1 MTSNGSVKEIIFITN
16 DEYCFM
22 TNQAQNE
29 NKSVDYR
36 QKQKQQI
43 LAQVPASQEYTSSL
57 EKQSEPVTSL
67 AIAKE
72 QALIAQIIL
81 NSRLQDQ
88 KTSNREISIAQK
100 NTDRPENNTP
110 DKVLGS
116 LLQSGIA
123 GGKIE
128 RSRQILKSIQKKER
142 VSIDEN
148 NQNIF
153 VDQQDTS
160 INIIDFLTAL
170 QVNTKQLPKQF
181 LNLVEI
187 LALSQFLLANTYAR
201 QTSSRIQNRSVHG
214 ESTRKRIKLVTDP
227 PNSWLTIWV

>member
-1 MTSNGSVKEIIFITN
+1 M
-16 DEYCFM
+16 
-22 TNQAQNE
+22 
-29 NKSVDYR
+29 DYR

-43 LAQVPASQEYTSSL
+43 LAQIPASQEYTSSL
-57 EKQSEPVTSL
+57 EKQSEAVTSQ
-67 AIAKE
+67 AIDKE
-72 QALIAQIIL
+72 RALIAQINL

-88 KTSNREISIAQK
+88 NKSNRETSIPQE
-100 NTDRPENNTP
+100 NNDRPENNTP

-123 GGKIE
+123 RGKIE
-128 RSRQILKSIQKKER
+128 RSRQILKSIQKNDR

-181 LNLVEI
+181 LNLGEI
-187 LALSQFLLANTYAR
+187 LALPQFPLANTYA
-201 QTSSRIQNRSVHG
+201 
-214 ESTRKRIKLVTDP
+214 
-227 PNSWLTIWV
+227 

>member
-1 MTSNGSVKEIIFITN
+1 MTSNGSVKEFILITN

-22 TNQAQNE
+22 KNQAQNE
-29 NKSVDYR
+29 SNSMDYR

-43 LAQVPASQEYTSSL
+43 LAQVPASQEYISSL
-57 EKQSEPVTSL
+57 EKQSEAVTNE
-67 AIAKE
+67 ANDKE
-72 QALIAQIIL
+72 QALIAQINL

-88 KTSNREISIAQK
+88 KKSNRETSIPQ
-100 NTDRPENNTP
+100 ENNTP
-110 DKVLGS
+110 DKVLDS

-128 RSRQILKSIQKKER
+128 RSRQILKSIQKNER

-160 INIIDFLTAL
+160 VNIIDFLTAL

-187 LALSQFLLANTYAR
+187 LALPQFLLANTYAR

-214 ESTRKRIKLVTDP
+214 ESPRKRIKLDTDP
-227 PNSWLTIWV
+227 PNSWLTI

>member
-1 MTSNGSVKEIIFITN
+1 MK
-16 DEYCFM
+16 
-22 TNQAQNE
+22 NQAQNE
-29 NKSVDYR
+29 SKSMDYR
-36 QKQKQQI
+36 EKQKHQ
-43 LAQVPASQEYTSSL
+43 LLSQVPASQGYTSSL
-57 EKQSEPVTSL
+57 EKQSEAVTSQ
-67 AIAKE
+67 AIDKE
-72 QALIAQIIL
+72 QALIAQIDL
-81 NSRLQDQ
+81 NSRLHDQ
-88 KTSNREISIAQK
+88 KKSNAETSIPQENI
-100 NTDRPENNTP
+100 DRPQNNTP

-128 RSRQILKSIQKKER
+128 RSRQILKSIQKNER

-187 LALSQFLLANTYAR
+187 LALPQFLLANTYAR
-201 QTSSRIQNRSVHG
+201 QTSSRIYNRSEHG
-214 ESTRKRIKLVTDP
+214 ESPRKRIKLDTDP
-227 PNSWLTIWV
+227 PKGWLTI

>member
-1 MTSNGSVKEIIFITN
+1 MTSNGSVKEFILITN

-22 TNQAQNE
+22 KNQAQNE
-29 NKSVDYR
+29 IKSMDYR

-43 LAQVPASQEYTSSL
+43 LAQIPASQEYTSSL
-57 EKQSEPVTSL
+57 EKQSEAVTSQ
-67 AIAKE
+67 AIDKE
-72 QALIAQIIL
+72 RALIAQINL

-88 KTSNREISIAQK
+88 NKSNRETSIPQE
-100 NTDRPENNTP
+100 NNDRPENNTP

-123 GGKIE
+123 RGKTE
-128 RSRQILKSIQKKER
+128 RSRQILKSIQKNDR

-181 LNLVEI
+181 LNLGEI
-187 LALSQFLLANTYAR
+187 LALPQFPLANTYAWE
-201 QTSSRIQNRSVHG
+201 TSSRIQNRSEHG
-214 ESTRKRIKLVTDP
+214 DSPRKRIKLDTDP
-227 PNSWLTIWV
+227 PSSWLTIWV

>member
-1 MTSNGSVKEIIFITN
+1 MTSNGSVKEFILIPN
-16 DEYCFM
+16 DEYCYM
-22 TNQAQNE
+22 ENQTQNE
-29 NKSVDYR
+29 SNSMDYR
-36 QKQKQQI
+36 QKQKQQN

-57 EKQSEPVTSL
+57 EKQSEAVTSL
-67 AIAKE
+67 AIDE
-72 QALIAQIIL
+72 QALIAQINL

-88 KTSNREISIAQK
+88 KKSNRETSIPQ
-100 NTDRPENNTP
+100 ENITP

-128 RSRQILKSIQKKER
+128 RSRQILKSIQKNER

-148 NQNIF
+148 NENIF

-160 INIIDFLTAL
+160 VNIIDFLTAL
-170 QVNTKQLPKQF
+170 QVNTKQLPNQF

-187 LALSQFLLANTYAR
+187 LALPQFLLANNYAR

-214 ESTRKRIKLVTDP
+214 ELPRKRIKLDTDP
-227 PNSWLTIWV
+227 PNSWLTI